1 MSVKLLKL
9 SCGDLLIAD
18 VADGQSGDEVLVKR
32 PLRMV
37 ISTKGIGLRMW
48 MPCSLEQAIPIRRS
62 HIITETE
69 AEGPLAQE
77 YQSKFG
83 GAIVTPDKPKLVVPG

>member
-9 SCGDLLIAD
+9 SCGDLLIAEVED
-18 VADGQSGDEVLVKR
+18 DQSGENLLIKR
-32 PLRMV
+32 PLRM
-37 ISTKGIGLRMW
+37 IIGREGIGLQMW
-48 MPCSLEQAIPIRRS
+48 MPCSLDQEVPVCRA
-62 HIITETE
+62 HIVTETE

-83 GAIVTPDKPKLVVPG
+83 GAIVTPEKPKLVI

>member
-9 SCGDLLIAD
+9 SCGDLLIAE
-18 VADGQSGDEVLVKR
+18 VSDGQSSDEVLVKR
-32 PLRMV
+32 PLRM
-37 ISTKGIGLRMW
+37 IIGREGIGLQMW
-48 MPCSLEQAIPIRRS
+48 MPCSLEQDIPIHRS

-83 GAIVTPDKPKLVVPG
+83 GAIVTPEKPKLVVPG